1 MERLGGEVVSDGGM
15 SFTHF
20 VALPPDRSD
29 RNSGFRKT
37 IASLLALAA
46 GQREFPSPSQSEASM
61 S

>member
-1 MERLGGEVVSDGGM
+1 MVRASAQVERLGGAVVGEGV

-20 VALPPDRSD
+20 LALPPDRSD

-46 GQREFPSPSQSEASM
+46 GAS
-61 S
+61 